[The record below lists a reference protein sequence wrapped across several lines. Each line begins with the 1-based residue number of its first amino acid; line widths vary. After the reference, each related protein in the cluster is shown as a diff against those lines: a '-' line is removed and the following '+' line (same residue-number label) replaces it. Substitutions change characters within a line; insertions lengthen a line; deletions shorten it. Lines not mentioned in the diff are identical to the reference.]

1 MEHNIEALP
10 LLSIVIPTRNRKR
23 YAVSAI
29 KSILSIQSDEFE
41 LVVQDNSDSDD
52 LSHYLGKHASDPRLH
67 YTYTSSRLSIVDN
80 FNQALIKTRGEYV
93 CCIGDDDV
101 VNFEIVAICRWAKSS
116 AIDAIIDNWRA
127 TFNWPDFI
135 PNNATTKAG
144 ILSIRKF
151 SGKAKLLDS
160 EVELKKC
167 ILSGGVGLQR
177 LPKVYLGIVRR
188 ACLTETLQR
197 IIHLQAGTCADMYLS
212 VAIASSIKRLCVL
225 DYPVVI
231 PGFSAA
237 GAGMLISTRRHQ
249 GRIEDSPHL
258 RARLN
263 YEWPDIIP
271 RFYSVETF
279 YAESAWAA
287 LQATGR
293 VDLIRKFNLAF
304 LYLLCSILYPEYRT
318 TVWTSLRLAKQAS
331 NQNYAHFIARHV
343 WRLFEEFAALVAK
356 RIEARS
362 LYLWQ
367 SALEKRIG
375 GIADTQQAAEALRE
389 YLIQTCRQFDADQIC
404 IVNK

>member
-1 MEHNIEALP
+1 VERNIEALP

-23 YAVSAI
+23 YAISAI
-29 KSILSIQSDEFE
+29 KSILSIHSNELE

-52 LSHYLGKHASDPRLH
+52 LPHYLGEHASDPRLH

-80 FNQALIKTRGEYV
+80 FNQALKKTRGEYV

-101 VNFEIVAICRWAKSS
+101 VNFEIVSICRWAKGNT
-116 AIDAIIDNWRA
+116 IDAITDNWRV

-135 PNNATTKAG
+135 PNNATAKAG

-151 SGKAKLLDS
+151 SGKAKLLDP

-188 ACLTETLQR
+188 ACLSETLQR
-197 IIHLQAGTCADMYLS
+197 IMRHQAGTCADMYLS
-212 VAIASSIKRLCVL
+212 VAIASSVKRLCVL

-258 RARLN
+258 RACPN

-304 LYLLCSILYPEYRT
+304 LYLLCATLYPEYRAA
-318 TVWTSLRLAKQAS
+318 VQTSLRLAKQAA
-331 NQNYAHFIARHV
+331 NQNYAHFVAQHV
-343 WRLFEEFAALVAK
+343 WRLFEEFGALVGK

-367 SALEKRIG
+367 SALEKQIG
-375 GIADTQQAAEALRE
+375 GIDDTQQAAKALRE
-389 YLIQTCRQFDADQIC
+389 YLIQKCRQFDADQIH